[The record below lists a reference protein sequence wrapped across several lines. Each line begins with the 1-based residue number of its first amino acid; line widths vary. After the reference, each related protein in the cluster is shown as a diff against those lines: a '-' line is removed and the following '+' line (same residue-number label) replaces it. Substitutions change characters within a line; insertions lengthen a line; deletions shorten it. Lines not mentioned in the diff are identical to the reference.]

1 MAPGGL
7 RSCRPRPTLSLAAG
21 GEGPACELA
30 NLVIAVEPF
39 APINLCLETQ
49 RGRQTTAEGPWQ
61 KQEGQGPTCQPS
73 ASWGPP
79 WPRPDSSRDREE
91 NRGWGLG
98 GGAGLRPQGPAPLQ
112 HDSTGKP
119 RPAVC
124 PLPQPRPGD
133 SDVLG
138 LGRGQAFFF
147 FFFFLYFFF
156 FLNTPRSSS
165 NAVSE

>member
-7 RSCRPRPTLSLAAG
+7 RSCRPRPTLPLAEG

-73 ASWGPP
+73 ASWG
-79 WPRPDSSRDREE
+79 RLGRDPTPHVTEKKTE
-91 NRGWGLG
+91 AGGWGAGQGSGLKDPPPSSTTAQANPVPQSALCPSPG
-98 GGAGLRPQGPAPLQ
+98 LEILMSLVWAGARL
-112 HDSTGKP
+112 
-119 RPAVC
+119 
-124 PLPQPRPGD
+124 
-133 SDVLG
+133 
-138 LGRGQAFFF
+138 FF